1 MENPLYKTT
10 LWQNYLDGAWQQASD
25 GKSMESLNPATGEL
39 VAQVPDSS
47 KQDARD
53 AVMIAKKAFRSQDWA
68 FAPEKRAQ
76 ALYAWSNRLE
86 AASEEL
92 AQLLTAEAGKPIRE
106 ARYEVG
112 RAISYLRYY
121 AGAARTVYGRSTALS
136 SDSYS
141 ILARE
146 PVGVVAVIVPWN
158 FPVTLLMRA
167 LAPALAAGNTTVIKP
182 AEETTAITLACIRE
196 LHATAAFPPGVVN
209 VVSGFGHVVGRQLVE
224 DPHTD
229 MVSFTGGSDTGR
241 EVMRVASETVKKVS
255 LELGGKSANII
266 FDDADLERA
275 LPFVISGI
283 FTNAGQ
289 LCTVGSRLLV
299 QDTIQAR
306 VIDEVKC
313 RAERL
318 RVGNGR
324 DEATQMGPLVSE
336 VQLQRVSGYVDIGKQ
351 EAQLITGGNRL
362 TANGLEQ
369 GYFFAPTIFDNAP
382 ESSPIVQEEIFG
394 PVLAVQPFHDEEEA
408 IALANGTRY
417 GLAAAVWSKNIDRA
431 LRASRRLEAG
441 TVWINSY
448 NKLAPEVETGGYKES
463 GIGRASGLEGLYD
476 YTEIK
481 HIYIETEGL
490 RE

>member
-1 MENPLYKTT
+1 MDKVTYESSSWK
-10 LWQNYLDGAWQQASD
+10 NYLDGAWQPATD
-25 GKSMESLNPATGEL
+25 GKTMASLNPATGE
-39 VAQVPDSS
+39 VIAQVPDSS
-47 KQDARD
+47 EADARD
-53 AVMIAKKAFRSQDWA
+53 AALIAKKAFRAQDWA
-68 FAPEKRAQ
+68 FAPEKRAE
-76 ALYAWSNRLE
+76 ALYAWSMRLE
-86 AASEEL
+86 ADTEEL
-92 AQLLTAEAGKPIRE
+92 AQLLTAESGKPIRE

-121 AGAARTVYGRSTALS
+121 AGMARSVYGRSTALS
-136 SDSYS
+136 ANSYS

-146 PVGVVAVIVPWN
+146 PVGAVAIIVPWN

-182 AEETTAITLACIRE
+182 AEDTSAITLACIE
-196 LHATAAFPPGVVN
+196 ALHATAAFPPGVVN
-209 VVSGFGHVVGRQLVE
+209 VVSGFGDIVGRQLVR
-224 DPHTD
+224 DPNID
-229 MVSFTGGSDTGR
+229 MISFTGGSDTGQ
-241 EVMRVASETVKKVS
+241 EVMRVASEMVKKVS

-266 FDDADLERA
+266 FDDADLDRA

-299 QDTIQAR
+299 QNGIHER
-306 VIDEVKC
+306 VLEEVK
-313 RAERL
+313 RRTESL
-318 RVGNGR
+318 QVGHGR
-324 DEATQMGPLVSE
+324 DEATNMGPLVSD
-336 VQLQRVSGYVDIGKQ
+336 VQLQRVSNYVDIGKQ
-351 EAQLITGGNRL
+351 DAELITGGSRL
-362 TANGLEQ
+362 TGNGLER

-382 ESSPIVQEEIFG
+382 KSSPIIQEEIFG

-431 LRASRRLEAG
+431 LRASRLLEAG

-476 YTEIK
+476 FTEIK
-481 HIYIETEGL
+481 HIYVEIG
-490 RE
+490 